1 MQTIADKLSVTQAGE
16 YLGVTRQKISQL
28 IRDGK
33 LKVVG
38 ENPLDGRVRLVRRR
52 DLDRLKKYIVADNH
66 EEEKETAGD

>member
-1 MQTIADKLSVTQAGE
+1 MQTDKLSVMQAGE

-52 DLDRLKKYIVADNH
+52 DLDRLKKYIVADNDGG
-66 EEEKETAGD
+66 KEAAGD